1 MKTPKSKTRVLI
13 ADDHAVVRAGLRLLL
28 ESQTDMEVVG
38 EASDATEALA
48 QVRTL
53 KPDLV
58 LLDITMGGGG
68 GLKAQEQIAKAAPQ
82 TKVLI
87 LSMHSDPA
95 FVRTAMLAGAAGY
108 VSKKT
113 AHTELLKALRT
124 IRAGKRYVDS
134 AVSDGLLP
142 EAPTKGPALSER
154 EKQVL
159 LLIASGHSYQEI
171 ADRILISVKTVE
183 TYRARLMEKL
193 ELKSRA
199 ELVQYAINSGLLG
212 RDTL

>member
-1 MKTPKSKTRVLI
+1 MNIRKPKTRIVI
-13 ADDHAVVRAGLRLLL
+13 ADDHAVVRTGLRLLI
-28 ESQTDMEVVG
+28 ETQIDMEVVG
-38 EASDATEALA
+38 EAEDATEALA

-53 KPDLV
+53 KPDIV

-68 GLKAQEQIAKAAPQ
+68 GLKAQEQIAKTVPE
-82 TKVLI
+82 TKVLM

-95 FVRTAMLAGAAGY
+95 FVRTAMSAGAAGY

-142 EAPTKGPALSER
+142 AVTRKGPVLSQR
-154 EKQVL
+154 EEQVL
-159 LLIASGHSYQEI
+159 LMIALGHSYQEI
-171 ADRILISVKTVE
+171 ADRIFVSVKTVE
-183 TYRARLMEKL
+183 TYRARIMEKL

-212 RDTL
+212 RDFS

>member
-1 MKTPKSKTRVLI
+1 MNLPKAKTRIVI
-13 ADDHAVVRAGLRLLL
+13 ADDHAVVRTGLRLLL
-28 ESQTDMEVVG
+28 ESQPDMEVVG
-38 EASDATEALA
+38 EADDGAAVIT
-48 QVRTL
+48 QVRQL
-53 KPDLV
+53 KPEIV

-68 GLKAQEQIAKAAPQ
+68 GLKAQEEIAKAAPE

-113 AHTELLKALRT
+113 AHTELLKALRA
-124 IRAGKRYVDS
+124 IRAGKHYIDS

-142 EAPTKGPALSER
+142 ATTRKGPALSQR
-154 EKQVL
+154 EKEVL
-159 LLIASGHSYQEI
+159 LLIAAGHSYQEI
-171 ADRILISVKTVE
+171 ADRIFVSVKTVE
-183 TYRARLMEKL
+183 TYRARIMEKL

-199 ELVQYAINSGLLG
+199 ELVQYAINAGLLG
-212 RDTL
+212 RDSS

>member
-1 MKTPKSKTRVLI
+1 MKIPKPKTRIVI

-38 EASDATEALA
+38 EANDATEALA

-124 IRAGKRYVDS
+124 IRAGKRYIDS

-142 EAPTKGPALSER
+142 EAPGKGPALSQR

-171 ADRILISVKTVE
+171 ADRIFISVKTVE